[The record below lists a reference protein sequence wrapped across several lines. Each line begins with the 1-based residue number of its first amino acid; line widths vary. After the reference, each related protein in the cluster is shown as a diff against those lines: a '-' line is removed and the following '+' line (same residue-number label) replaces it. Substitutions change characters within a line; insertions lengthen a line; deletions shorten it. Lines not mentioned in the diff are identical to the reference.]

1 MTIIALLIAAGGAI
15 VVQNLIMA
23 EISSGASTPIVAMAL
38 NSLVGVSLLLALLAW
53 RTGTAGFG
61 ELTAAFGW
69 RSLIPGLL
77 GTFFV
82 FASLVGYQR
91 LGAGTT
97 ISVLVASQLIG
108 GLIADAVRSGGG
120 RLDAPTLIG
129 AAMLGVGTL
138 LVARG

>member
-61 ELTAAFGW
+61 ELTASSA
-69 RSLIPGLL
+69 
-77 GTFFV
+77 
-82 FASLVGYQR
+82 
-91 LGAGTT
+91 
-97 ISVLVASQLIG
+97 
-108 GLIADAVRSGGG
+108 
-120 RLDAPTLIG
+120 G
-129 AAMLGVGTL
+129 AA
-138 LVARG
+138 

>member
-1 MTIIALLIAAGGAI
+1 MTIFALLIAAGGAI
-15 VVQNLIMA
+15 VIQNLLMA
-23 EISSGASTPIVAMAL
+23 QISAATSTPIIAMAL
-38 NSLVGVSLLLALLAW
+38 NSVVGITILLALLAV
-53 RTGTAGFG
+53 RSGTAGFT
-61 ELTAAFGW
+61 ELAAVLSW

-82 FASLVGYQR
+82 FASLIGYQR

-108 GLIADAVRSGGG
+108 GLLADAIRKGGA
-120 RLDAPTLIG
+120 RIDAATVVG
-129 AAMLGVGTL
+129 AVMLGVGTV

>member
-1 MTIIALLIAAGGAI
+1 MSILSELTRGIIKENPTFRLVLGMCPTLAL
-15 VVQNLIMA
+15 
-23 EISSGASTPIVAMAL
+23 TT
-38 NSLVGVSLLLALLAW
+38 SLAVSPLLAW

-61 ELTAAFGW
+61 ELTAVFGW

-97 ISVLVASQLIG
+97 ISVLVASQLIC

-129 AAMLGVGTL
+129 TAMLGVGTL

>member
-38 NSLVGVSLLLALLAW
+38 NALVGVSLLLALLAF
-53 RTGTAGFG
+53 RTGAAGFG
-61 ELTAAFGW
+61 ELSAAVGW
-69 RSLIPGLL
+69 RNLVPGLL

-108 GLIADAVRSGGG
+108 GLIADAIRTDGA
-120 RLDAPTLIG
+120 RLSAPTLIG